1 MPDAS
6 ADGVFVSSAWHW
18 LDLERAIPEIGR
30 VLSDGGRLGVIWTSR
45 DRDVDWV
52 RDLDRLH
59 APAAGEAAAEAG
71 APRRRRHDVMVPQAG
86 PFENNVN
93 ATFRFMRAMTIGDIV
108 DMLGTYSGVITATAA
123 DRAAALARARRALE
137 ERSGGAELIDMP
149 MRAWCWRLDRA
160 KR

>member
-1 MPDAS
+1 
-6 ADGVFVSSAWHW
+6 
-18 LDLERAIPEIGR
+18 
-30 VLSDGGRLGVIWTSR
+30 VLRGGGRLGVIWTSR

-52 RDLDRLH
+52 RDLDRLR

-86 PFENNVN
+86 LFENNVN
-93 ATFRFMRAMTIGDIV
+93 ATFRFVLAMTIGDIV

-123 DRAAALARARRALE
+123 DRAAALARARRALA